1 MWLRN
6 LRSGESFTLLEHV
19 ISKLSWMQRAYR
31 DSIVLSYEM
40 DEQQVIKDEDHTD
53 IAVSFHTLTC
63 LIVLMVFRNFSAW
76 IQRALQRSDIL
87 ACMGSL
93 ARERPKAGYYAI
105 RCPQNLRRCT
115 IVSST
120 MTKWTGEAN
129 LWTVFVP
136 GAQAS
141 PKHMVSRYF
150 SLTLRREIG
159 GVWKLLK

>member
-63 LIVLMVFRNFSAW
+63 LIVLMVMFRNFSAW
-76 IQRALQRSDIL
+76 IPALSDIL

-93 ARERPKAGYYAI
+93 ARERPK
-105 RCPQNLRRCT
+105 
-115 IVSST
+115 
-120 MTKWTGEAN
+120 
-129 LWTVFVP
+129 
-136 GAQAS
+136 
-141 PKHMVSRYF
+141 
-150 SLTLRREIG
+150 
-159 GVWKLLK
+159 